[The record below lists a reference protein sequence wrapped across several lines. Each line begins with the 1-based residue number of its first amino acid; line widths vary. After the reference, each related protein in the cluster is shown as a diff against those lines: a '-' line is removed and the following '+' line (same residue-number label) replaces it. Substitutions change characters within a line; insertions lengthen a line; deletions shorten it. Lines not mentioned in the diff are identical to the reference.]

1 MALPE
6 HKANARPQPRVAA
19 VVVAER
25 TALVNRA
32 VVALQDIAGQIGVW
46 QCVGEGVAHAS
57 SHIMAQGAMGK
68 PARKR
73 RARSIGPRRPGVLD
87 QVVNN
92 RKVRHGVNRRR
103 PRRRAACVWCG
114 RGSVRALWS
123 RLSPAPAPRG
133 RYLGPASRFYHVG
146 GRGKSRRA
154 HHARIGGGASVG
166 HREGP
171 SATRHAHVRSEQR
184 CAPRQHQAAT
194 SAALTTAFAGGGSG
208 SAVTGERI
216 GAAPVLR
223 RGIARCGCNFSHQI
237 WTRAHCIGFIHWQAA
252 FTICCRRDSE

>member
-1 MALPE
+1 MRQVYCTSCVVVRRGAWTLEVAVALPE

-103 PRRRAACVWCG
+103 PRRRAVG
-114 RGSVRALWS
+114 VVRAARQRPRAVVASLARARPSRPVSWS
-123 RLSPAPAPRG
+123 SLSILSCRRTRKVSPRASCANRRRSFG
-133 RYLGPASRFYHVG
+133 GP
-146 GRGKSRRA
+146 SRRA
-154 HHARIGGGASVG
+154 ECHPAR
-166 HREGP
+166 
-171 SATRHAHVRSEQR
+171 
-184 CAPRQHQAAT
+184 PRQER
-194 SAALTTAFAGGGSG
+194 AALCTA
-208 SAVTGERI
+208 
-216 GAAPVLR
+216 AAPGRNLR
-223 RGIARCGCNFSHQI
+223 SPHNGLRWRRQ
-237 WTRAHCIGFIHWQAA
+237 R
-252 FTICCRRDSE
+252 ICCHR